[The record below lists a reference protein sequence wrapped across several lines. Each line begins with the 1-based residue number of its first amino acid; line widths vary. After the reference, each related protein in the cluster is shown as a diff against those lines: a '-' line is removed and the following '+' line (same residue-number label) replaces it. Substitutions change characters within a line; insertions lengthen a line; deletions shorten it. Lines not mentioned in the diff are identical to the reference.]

1 MTMVKPG
8 RINRLVISLI
18 PLIVVAALLF
28 PNSFSASQVPAQ
40 EGYQF
45 YLPLLSITPRDVY
58 HDYLNSLGGSDNLF
72 RLSGQLVFLGR
83 GHRLVIL
90 DVSVPNQPM
99 LLTTVHLPAPPQFLV
114 VRDGYGYLALGDAGL
129 GVLDLRQPAQA
140 YLLYRLPL
148 AGFGR
153 HVLLSDQAAFVS
165 SDQALYVLDISQPAS
180 PRLLS
185 SFPMYA
191 EHAQIHNSLL
201 LVTQFDRFSFYDIHD
216 LGALVEVGHLETQQ
230 LSLLAVTA
238 NFIYVKSWMCGRLG
252 CSYWIDIIDI
262 SDPSQPDWAGS
273 YTTADTPSQM
283 VIEGDTAYFIDGGYL
298 IVARI
303 QADGGLE
310 KLGEYSMESGSAT
323 LWLVQDK
330 IYASGYSSI
339 EVIDV
344 SNPAEVKQ
352 TGIYISPTYAFPFS
366 QIGLPYI
373 FSRAS
378 LIDGG
383 REAVS
388 LLAFDVSNPQQPAL
402 VSDTPYSS
410 LNIQPVIKTNN
421 VYLDGKRMYVTS
433 HTGEYSAMFPVE
445 SIRIYDLQQPVF
457 PVEVGEYLP
466 GIPGQGM
473 GVWFEGYYNSVQIR
487 DAIGYIITMGNNLE
501 IVDLSNPTTPLVL
514 STFFTTA
521 KTVCLD
527 GDYAYLVS
535 SAYGGLNDYL
545 HFLTLDISDP
555 HQPTLLS
562 DYLIST
568 SPDIYDSAFDV
579 SEGIAYFGF
588 PGVLRLVDVRDP
600 ANPSE
605 ISVFPVDSEY
615 APALVQVEG
624 DLAVIVVGD
633 KVEII
638 DVSTPLAPALLAEM
652 VVSAW
657 TTSIQILDLYVLLTS
672 MTGAYI
678 LDISQPAQPR
688 VIVHYPGNATS
699 IATQAGYPVY
709 LARYL
714 EGLEIFEFYPADWSG
729 E

>member
-58 HDYLNSLGGSDNLF
+58 HDYLNSLGGSDNVF
-72 RLSGQLVFLGR
+72 YLSGQLVFLGR

-140 YLLYRLPL
+140 YLLSRLPL

-165 SDQALYVLDISQPAS
+165 SDQALSVLDISQPAS

-185 SFPMYA
+185 SIAMYA
-191 EHAQIHNSLL
+191 MHAQFYNSLL
-201 LVTQFDRFSFYDIHD
+201 LVTQFDRLTFYDIND
-216 LGALVEVGHLETQQ
+216 LEALVEVGHLETQQ
-230 LSLLAVTA
+230 SSLLAVTA

-252 CSYWIDIIDI
+252 CADWIEIVDI

-273 YTTADTPSQM
+273 YDTAGTPSQM

-310 KLGEYSMESGSAT
+310 KLGEYFLESGSAT

-339 EVIDV
+339 EVLDV

-402 VSDTPYSS
+402 VSDTPYNN
-410 LNIQPVIKTNN
+410 LNIQPIFYADQ

-433 HTGEYSAMFPVE
+433 PTGDYSSFFPVE
-445 SIRIYDLQQPVF
+445 SVRIFDLQQPVF
-457 PVEVGEYLP
+457 PLEVGEYLP
-466 GIPGQGM
+466 GIPGQGV
-473 GVWFEGYYNSVQIR
+473 GVWFEGRRDSFQIR
-487 DAIGYIITMGNNLE
+487 DDIGYIMTMGKNLE
-501 IVDLSNPTTPLVL
+501 IVDLSDPMAPVVL
-514 STFFTTA
+514 STFEA
-521 KTVCLD
+521 NAETVCLE
-527 GDYAYLVS
+527 GDHAYLLS
-535 SAYGGLNDYL
+535 SAYEYPDIYL
-545 HFLTLDISDP
+545 HFLTLDIADP

-579 SEGIAYFGF
+579 SEGIAYFGL

-615 APALVQVEG
+615 APALIQVEG
-624 DLAVIVVGD
+624 GLAVIVVSQ

-638 DVSTPLAPALLAEM
+638 DVSTPLSPALLAEM
-652 VVSAW
+652 VVSEGA
-657 TTSIQILDLYVLLTS
+657 TSIQILDPYVLLTS
-672 MTGAYI
+672 MSGAYI

-688 VIVHYPGNATS
+688 VIVHYPGYATS

-709 LARYL
+709 LARY
-714 EGLEIFEFYPADWSG
+714 EGLEIFEFYPPAWPG
-729 E
+729 Q